1 MSPLADRIVAR
12 LLTMMPPIELLRIV
26 EMEEAERLSSLST
39 DTLVREHADKVV
51 KLSSRRNGMRVAHAL
66 MLREINEAGTVQER
80 ASPRPTAKPPQ
91 RRRARHD
98 QPELHAE

>member
-26 EMEEAERLSSLST
+26 EMEEAAHLSSLSA
-39 DTLVREHADKVV
+39 DTLVREHADKIL

-66 MLREINEAGTVQER
+66 MIRELNEAD
-80 ASPRPTAKPPQ
+80 SI
-91 RRRARHD
+91 
-98 QPELHAE
+98 

>member
-1 MSPLADRIVAR
+1 
-12 LLTMMPPIELLRIV
+12 
-26 EMEEAERLSSLST
+26 
-39 DTLVREHADKVV
+39 V